1 MVLVAVLE
9 EEDMLNQHQIVI
21 KNYNTI
27 MALNWAMLIKDI
39 QNLTTVNKYDFRAN
53 EMSLLI
59 NERFTKTSR
68 LDSLSK
74 DSD

>member
-1 MVLVAVLE
+1 
-9 EEDMLNQHQIVI
+9 
-21 KNYNTI
+21 
-27 MALNWAMLIKDI
+27 MLIKDI